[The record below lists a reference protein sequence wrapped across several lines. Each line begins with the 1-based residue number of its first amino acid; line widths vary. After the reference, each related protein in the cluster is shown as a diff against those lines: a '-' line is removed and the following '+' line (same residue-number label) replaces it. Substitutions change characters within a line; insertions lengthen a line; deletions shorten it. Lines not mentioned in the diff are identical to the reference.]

1 MCKIEQNRD
10 MAHRMLVALGIDI
23 GTSNTKVVAVDLA
36 TAGLPLLASASQPT
50 PSDGTE
56 LVELVCRL
64 VRGVALGIDGP
75 VAIGI
80 ASMAETGLLV
90 DHRGEPLSP
99 LVRWNSLPKSDHP
112 SGIVSDL
119 GADEFGRR
127 TGLPVSPKVPLL
139 VWERLRT
146 TTPEFWR
153 PGARWSGIAD
163 LVALA
168 LTDDL
173 VTDHTLAARTGAF
186 AGVEGFDADL
196 LGEVGMPVS
205 RLPRIAG
212 VGEPAGLVTNHAAAR
227 FGIPRGTPVFVAGH
241 DHAVGAWAAGVR
253 DSGQVAD
260 SLGTAEAMVRILG
273 RPVDRIAV
281 TRAGMCVA
289 LTVTGDRECLV
300 AGASGAGALV
310 EAWSDELDLVMAD
323 GLDSQPT
330 GILVLPYPSG
340 RQTPC
345 PRPDARVRV
354 IGDSSNTG
362 ARTRAL
368 FEGLALQARWMY
380 EEQREFA
387 GTADAG
393 PIHVLGGAGASNAL
407 WLAIKGSVSP
417 VPVVRVLSREPV
429 ATGAA
434 MLAAT
439 RAGAS
444 IAGPL
449 ANEPLATSDPSYEAV
464 FRDFVAA
471 ARREP

>member
-1 MCKIEQNRD
+1 MCEIEQNRD
-10 MAHRMLVALGIDI
+10 MAHRMLTALGIDI

-36 TAGLPLLASASQPT
+36 TPGLPLLASAHHAT

-56 LVELVCRL
+56 LVALVCRL
-64 VRGVALGIDGP
+64 VRDVAQSIDRP

-139 VWERLRT
+139 VWEQLRT
-146 TTPEFWR
+146 TTPEFWQ
-153 PGARWSGIAD
+153 PGARWSGVAD
-163 LVALA
+163 LIALA

-186 AGVEGFDADL
+186 TGSAGFDPEL
-196 LGEVGMPVS
+196 LGEVGIPAG
-205 RLPRIAG
+205 RLPRIAR
-212 VGEPAGLVTNHAAAR
+212 VGEPAGLVTKHAAAR
-227 FGIPRGTPVFVAGH
+227 FGISRGTPVFVTGH
-241 DHAVGAWAAGVR
+241 DHVVGAWAAGVR
-253 DSGQVAD
+253 EAGQIAD
-260 SLGTAEAMVRILG
+260 SLGTSEAMVRILG

-300 AGASGAGALV
+300 AGTSGAGALV
-310 EAWSDELDLVMAD
+310 EAWSDDLDLAAAN
-323 GLDSQPT
+323 GFDSQPT

-340 RQTPC
+340 RQTPS

-354 IGDSSNTG
+354 IGDSSNAG

-368 FEGLALQARWMY
+368 FEGLALHARWMY

-387 GTADAG
+387 GTVDAG
-393 PIHVLGGAGASNAL
+393 PVHVLGGAGASNDL
-407 WLAIKGSVSP
+407 WLAVKGSVLP
-417 VPVVRVLSREPV
+417 VPAVRVISREPV

-434 MLAAT
+434 MLAGT

-444 IAGPL
+444 IAGHL